1 MVILDFVSADRR
13 PVSPVRHRA
22 ALFCMV
28 SLLVLSWPSSAAAQS
43 TFAADALVDSAGVN
57 VHLHYDNTAYRDR
70 FPLIQSRLVDLG
82 VRHVR
87 DGLIYTAWQEYYER
101 HNSLGRLGIKG
112 VFITSPGLPDAVL
125 KNYPAL
131 MRDSFEAYEAPNE
144 YNLSGDPNWPTTM
157 RTVLAQLHS
166 LRNDPS
172 LAGFPVFGPSLT
184 DENAYRQLGDVS
196 ALIDAGNLHNYFAG
210 RNPGTGGWGD
220 NGYGSIDWNLQ
231 VVGRSAVGKPI
242 VTTETG
248 YWDDPARV
256 AAVPQEVSGKYMP
269 RLLLEQFLR
278 GIRRTYIYELC
289 DIPGSVMP
297 GESGYGL
304 LRSDGSPKPAYHAV
318 QGLLSL
324 LRDPGPSFTVRPLP
338 YSVAGGS
345 SDVRH
350 VAFQKRDGTY
360 YLALWIEQS
369 GFDLHSRNDIVVP
382 PQPIM
387 VHVPSAFTALNTYR
401 WNADGTV
408 ERTANS
414 GETGWLPVSI
424 TDRLMMIE
432 LRDQSLSQTL
442 PALAAPTA
450 LRIAPLR

>member
-1 MVILDFVSADRR
+1 
-13 PVSPVRHRA
+13 
-22 ALFCMV
+22 
-28 SLLVLSWPSSAAAQS
+28 
-43 TFAADALVDSAGVN
+43 
-57 VHLHYDNTAYRDR
+57 
-70 FPLIQSRLVDLG
+70 
-82 VRHVR
+82 
-87 DGLIYTAWQEYYER
+87 
-101 HNSLGRLGIKG
+101 
-112 VFITSPGLPDAVL
+112 
-125 KNYPAL
+125 
-131 MRDSFEAYEAPNE
+131 
-144 YNLSGDPNWPTTM
+144 
-157 RTVLAQLHS
+157 
-166 LRNDPS
+166 
-172 LAGFPVFGPSLT
+172 
-184 DENAYRQLGDVS
+184 
-196 ALIDAGNLHNYFAG
+196 
-210 RNPGTGGWGD
+210 
-220 NGYGSIDWNLQ
+220 
-231 VVGRSAVGKPI
+231 
-242 VTTETG
+242 
-248 YWDDPARV
+248 
-256 AAVPQEVSGKYMP
+256 
-269 RLLLEQFLR
+269 
-278 GIRRTYIYELC
+278 
-289 DIPGSVMP
+289 
-297 GESGYGL
+297 
-304 LRSDGSPKPAYHAV
+304 
-318 QGLLSL
+318 
-324 LRDPGPSFTVRPLP
+324 LP